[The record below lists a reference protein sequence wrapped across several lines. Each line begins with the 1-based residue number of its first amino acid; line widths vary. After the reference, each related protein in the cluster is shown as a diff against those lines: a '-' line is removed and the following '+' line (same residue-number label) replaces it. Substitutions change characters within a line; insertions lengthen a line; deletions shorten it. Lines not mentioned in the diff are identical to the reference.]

1 MLLLAGNLTHMS
13 KFQVAISRA
22 VQGLHACSLL
32 KSPENQFS
40 LNSITQSNTYL
51 KWLSLIGGS
60 LKFSK
65 FSSAC
70 ALRRSGPLQ
79 PYCICVSFLKF
90 ENELL

>member
-1 MLLLAGNLTHMS
+1 MLLLAGNPTHMS

-22 VQGLHACSLL
+22 VQGLHAGSLL

-40 LNSITQSNTYL
+40 LNSITQSSTYL

-65 FSSAC
+65 FSSASLVLSEDDQVPFNLTVF
-70 ALRRSGPLQ
+70 AS
-79 PYCICVSFLKF
+79 VF
-90 ENELL
+90 

>member
-22 VQGLHACSLL
+22 VQGLHAGSLL

-40 LNSITQSNTYL
+40 LNSITQSSTYL

-65 FSSAC
+65 FSSASLVLSEDQDPFNLTVF
-70 ALRRSGPLQ
+70 AS
-79 PYCICVSFLKF
+79 VF
-90 ENELL
+90 

>member
-22 VQGLHACSLL
+22 VQGLHAGSLL

-40 LNSITQSNTYL
+40 LNSITQNSTYL

-65 FSSAC
+65 FSSASLVLSKDQVPFNLTVF
-70 ALRRSGPLQ
+70 AS
-79 PYCICVSFLKF
+79 VF
-90 ENELL
+90 

>member
-13 KFQVAISRA
+13 KFQVAVSRA
-22 VQGLHACSLL
+22 VQGLHAGSLL

-40 LNSITQSNTYL
+40 LNSITQSSTYL

-65 FSSAC
+65 FSSASLVLSEDQVPFNLTVF
-70 ALRRSGPLQ
+70 AS
-79 PYCICVSFLKF
+79 VF
-90 ENELL
+90 